1 MRRLKVLRT
10 LDGPKGINSYSYKQP
25 ILGLEGGLPFDPFLH
40 PNLVVSSPKISLEE
54 NLEPM

>member
-1 MRRLKVLRT
+1 MKVLRT